1 MLFNTNILLIL
12 AIWFVRNSHLKFC
25 ADKRSNVL
33 LTHPSS
39 IIHSKHIRYFSDT
52 LRWFTKIKNFFLWCD
67 DIRLIVYLV
76 MTWGE
81 IIITWG
87 VTWGGWIFRLGCRC
101 GYTTSQCLLEP
112 YCKIN
117 EWRDNFYFSSKKS
130 FLSATWLY
138 HIECASCSTFDYTTS
153 EEVAFYL
160 AKLWLFLIFPSHG
173 VTCLM
178 DFVWPPSR
186 FICHCFFNTSR
197 YGCV

>member
-67 DIRLIVYLV
+67 DIRLIVY
-76 MTWGE
+76 
-81 IIITWG
+81 
-87 VTWGGWIFRLGCRC
+87 
-101 GYTTSQCLLEP
+101 SPCLLEP

-153 EEVAFYL
+153 EEVAFYF

-186 FICHCFFNTSR
+186 FIWHCFFQHFTIWLR
-197 YGCV
+197 LDAALRIIQTTWQVIKDL